1 MAGII
6 EGVDRG
12 QSVLFLERLEDWIG
26 EDSLVRV
33 VDFFVEELDLQ
44 RLGFG

>member
-1 MAGII
+1 
-6 EGVDRG
+6 
-12 QSVLFLERLEDWIG
+12 VLFPDLLDDWIG

-44 RLGFG
+44 RLGFSRSAPRADGAARL